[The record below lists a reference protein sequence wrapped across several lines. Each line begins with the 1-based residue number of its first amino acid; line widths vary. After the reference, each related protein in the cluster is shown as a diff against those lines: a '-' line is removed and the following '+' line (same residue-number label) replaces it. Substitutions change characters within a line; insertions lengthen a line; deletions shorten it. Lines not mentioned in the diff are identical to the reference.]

1 MQIHQFEAK
10 KFIAKGN
17 YSLVYQVIRKGD
29 VNKGRKYA
37 LKRYFLRNE
46 ENVIR
51 ALRERKVLEKI
62 LNPEWTSNSPFLP
75 TLFSA
80 FWMGTSV
87 AMVIT
92 AGCGMDLC
100 ELRIS
105 YPQLSESSARFYCA
119 EILCGLEHLHTLKI
133 VHMDLKPGN
142 VLIMTSGHV
151 MITDFD
157 HSLDISS
164 GPSIH
169 PDRLA
174 GTLLYNAP
182 EVTSQEL
189 IDEKAD
195 IWSWASILVE
205 LVGDTVRDHRL
216 LKQELVELAIK
227 GQVSMRGFKRYSNE
241 LQNLVT
247 ACFMINPQLRPNVSE
262 IKMHPFFKD
271 LDWDDVVAC
280 RMEPPLNIS
289 KFHFRAA
296 KRRNGIEASN
306 RLILKNLYEL
316 EMINANEKFTN
327 PDKTRAYRKF
337 EQNIRSLV
345 KAGISE
351 SVLRALFANF
361 NFEHPHAFT
370 VKGDY

>member
-1 MQIHQFEAK
+1 MGIESVTSN
-10 KFIAKGN
+10 IT
-17 YSLVYQVIRKGD
+17 D
-29 VNKGRKYA
+29 VK
-37 LKRYFLRNE
+37 
-46 ENVIR
+46 NVIR
-51 ALRERKVLEKI
+51 A
-62 LNPEWTSNSPFLP
+62 NSPFLP